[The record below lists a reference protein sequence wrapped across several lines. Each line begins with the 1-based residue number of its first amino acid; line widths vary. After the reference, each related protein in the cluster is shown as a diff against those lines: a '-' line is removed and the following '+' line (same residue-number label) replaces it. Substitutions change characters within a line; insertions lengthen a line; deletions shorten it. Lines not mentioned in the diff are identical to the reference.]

1 MLVGAQVVDP
11 ELLCPGFLG
20 CWFAVEEGD
29 IRFDALG
36 VDLNCWEQRMGPAG
50 RMAERAGANESRCR
64 WADAERVHVSLLE
77 QGAAASAVI
86 LRRSGPFQ
94 SRSRR

>member
-20 CWFAVEEGD
+20 CWFAVEEED

-50 RMAERAGANESRCR
+50 LMAERAGANESRCR
-64 WADAERVHVSLLE
+64 WADA
-77 QGAAASAVI
+77 GAGARQLA
-86 LRRSGPFQ
+86 
-94 SRSRR
+94 